1 MMKCFSQ
8 EVIKM
13 KCFIQEVIQVMKYF
27 FSRSGRNE
35 MFYSRGDPND
45 EHGDEEKHDDGAGEI
60 NLLFAL
66 LILK

>member
-1 MMKCFSQ
+1 MFYSRSDPKNHF
-8 EVIKM
+8 VPKA
-13 KCFIQEVIQVMKYF
+13 IQMMKYF
-27 FSRSGRNE
+27 FSRSE